1 MKKKQTAKNLIAILF
16 LSLLPLFV
24 FFLDSR
30 LVHTHDGL
38 VHLPRL
44 AAWFKALGEGQI
56 PVRWAGDLNYG
67 YGTPVLI
74 FMYPWP
80 YFLGSLFLG
89 LGMGLVGAFKSVLAL
104 SFLVS
109 GITFFL
115 FADAFFQSKEKAFLA
130 TVFYQF
136 TSFRLVEM
144 ITRGAAG
151 EVWTYA
157 FLPLALWGLLKIFS
171 KQKMKSPSA
180 QKLRVPRN
188 FEEGS
193 DSPKDFDTPAL
204 LVRLRRTC
212 ASWSKFR
219 PIRLDAVVLSGFLLT
234 AFATGLL
241 ILSHNSVSLSF
252 FLILLL
258 FILFFG
264 KRMTDYL
271 LALTALGMGLAL
283 AAFYWLPALWERQ
296 YTYGDLFMKDL
307 YLDHFPSLK
316 QLFWPNLFNQS
327 FGQVHHVAVQI
338 GFFPLLALG
347 LATFFL
353 FKRKLKERER
363 KTVLFSLTLFFLCL
377 FFMQPISLSL
387 WQKFALLRQFQF
399 SWRLLS
405 LVTLATALASFSF
418 FQISSFKKKRPFFLL
433 IFLVVLTSL
442 AYWRPPEGFDRIEEA
457 DYWNFP
463 LNTTYFGEANTI
475 WAGNPPESYP
485 DQRVAIIEGEGEVA
499 QFTKQSNQQRFRVLA
514 ETEVNLVSRTI
525 FFPGWRVFA
534 DQQPVPIEF
543 QDQNYRGLI
552 TFRLPPGEH
561 QVEIKFGRTKDR
573 LISETISL
581 VSFCLLIVGS
591 LYLYYNHIR
600 RKK

>member
-44 AAWFKALGEGQI
+44 AAWFKALNDGQI

-80 YFLGSLFLG
+80 YFLGSLFLS

-109 GITFFL
+109 GVTMFL
-115 FADAFFQSKEKAFLA
+115 FADAFWQSRQKAFLA
-130 TVFYQF
+130 TIFYQF

-144 ITRGAAG
+144 IARGVAG

-171 KQKMKSPSA
+171 KQ
-180 QKLRVPRN
+180 R
-188 FEEGS
+188 
-193 DSPKDFDTPAL
+193 
-204 LVRLRRTC
+204 
-212 ASWSKFR
+212 
-219 PIRLDAVVLSGFLLT
+219 ISGFLLT

-264 KRMTDYL
+264 KRITDYL
-271 LALTALGMGLAL
+271 LALTALGMGLGL

-307 YLDHFPSLK
+307 YLEHFPSLK

-377 FFMQPISLSL
+377 FFMQPISLPL

-485 DQRVAIIEGEGEVA
+485 DQRVAIIEGEGEVT
-499 QFTKQSNQQRFRVLA
+499 QFTKQSNLQRFRVLA

-534 DQQPVPIEF
+534 DQRPVPIEF

-581 VSFCLLIVGS
+581 VSFCLLIVGG
-591 LYLYYNHIR
+591 LFLGYNNIR
-600 RKK
+600 RKKK

>member
-44 AAWFKALGEGQI
+44 AAWFKALNDGQI

-80 YFLGSLFLG
+80 YFLGSLFLS

-109 GITFFL
+109 GVTMFL
-115 FADAFFQSKEKAFLA
+115 FADAFWQSRQKAFLA
-130 TVFYQF
+130 TIFYQF

-144 ITRGAAG
+144 IARGVAG

-171 KQKMKSPSA
+171 KQ
-180 QKLRVPRN
+180 R
-188 FEEGS
+188 
-193 DSPKDFDTPAL
+193 
-204 LVRLRRTC
+204 
-212 ASWSKFR
+212 
-219 PIRLDAVVLSGFLLT
+219 ISGFLLT

-264 KRMTDYL
+264 KRITDYL
-271 LALTALGMGLAL
+271 LALTALGMGLGL

-307 YLDHFPSLK
+307 YLEHFPSLK

-377 FFMQPISLSL
+377 FFMQPISLPL
-387 WQKFALLRQFQF
+387 WQNFALLRQFQF

-418 FQISSFKKKRPFFLL
+418 FQMKPPSVQRLGISFLLKGKSPAWRDRLRFLLHSSAKTKQGGILRRKINSFKKKRPFFLL

-485 DQRVAIIEGEGEVA
+485 DQRVAIIEGEGEVT

-525 FFPGWRVFA
+525 FFPGWRVFV

-581 VSFCLLIVGS
+581 VSFCLLIVGG
-591 LYLYYNHIR
+591 LFLGYNNIR
-600 RKK
+600 RKKK

>member
-44 AAWFKALGEGQI
+44 AAWFKALNDGQI

-80 YFLGSLFLG
+80 YFLGSLFLS

-109 GITFFL
+109 GVTMFL
-115 FADAFFQSKEKAFLA
+115 FADAFWQSRQKAFLA
-130 TVFYQF
+130 TIFYQF

-144 ITRGAAG
+144 IARGVAG

-171 KQKMKSPSA
+171 KQ
-180 QKLRVPRN
+180 R
-188 FEEGS
+188 
-193 DSPKDFDTPAL
+193 
-204 LVRLRRTC
+204 
-212 ASWSKFR
+212 
-219 PIRLDAVVLSGFLLT
+219 ISGFLLT

-264 KRMTDYL
+264 KRMTDYF
-271 LALTALGMGLAL
+271 LALTALGMGLGL

-307 YLDHFPSLK
+307 YLEHFPSLK

-338 GFFPLLALG
+338 GCLPLLALG

-353 FKRKLKERER
+353 LKGKLKEREK
-363 KTVLFSLTLFFLCL
+363 KTVLFSLTIFFLSL
-377 FFMQPISLSL
+377 FLMQPISLPL
-387 WQKFALLRQFQF
+387 WQRFALLRQFQF

-405 LVTLATALASFSF
+405 LVTLATTLASFSF

-485 DQRVAIIEGEGEVA
+485 DQRVAIIEGEGEVT
-499 QFTKQSNQQRFRVLA
+499 QFTKQSNLQRFRVLA

-534 DQQPVPIEF
+534 DQRPVPIEF

-581 VSFCLLIVGS
+581 VSFCLLIVGG
-591 LYLYYNHIR
+591 LFLGYNNIR
-600 RKK
+600 RKKK